1 MEKQEVLGHVAKVVR
16 ALITSA
22 KPPVELRSIV
32 KDYMDVE
39 GEPIPFHRLGYS
51 NEQELLRATNQFK
64 FHHYGNQSTDA
75 AALML
80 LLLLLFA
87 ATATGDMENLLP
99 SPGVT
104 QSGCKTGIKATK
116 TAAAAAQRASHP
128 YTEVV
133 A

>member
-1 MEKQEVLGHVAKVVR
+1 M
-16 ALITSA
+16 
-22 KPPVELRSIV
+22 
-32 KDYMDVE
+32 
-39 GEPIPFHRLGYS
+39 PIPWATPPPKTPSHPPPLGDGIGGKS
-51 NEQELLRATNQFK
+51 PAPSLLLWNCQFCC
-64 FHHYGNQSTDA
+64 QSTDA
-75 AALML
+75 AALMLLL

-133 A
+133 VA